1 MAGVSGRKAFSGV
14 SELVLQDGA
23 SAELYYFAYGSNMNE
38 EQMRA
43 RCSSPKVIAVSKL
56 PDHQL
61 AFFGYSAV
69 WDGAEESVIPA
80 LGQDVWGVIYELTPS
95 DKDKLDDCQ
104 DALFDGTGDYFHS
117 PAKVSDQE
125 GKVYSVLLYKKAKLG
140 TPQQPSQ
147 EYLNF
152 IVQGAVD
159 HQLPSDY
166 VEQLRGIE
174 SKKARFVVPRP
185 RKTSRE
191 ALPGDECSSCGGSE
205 DAGDMGNVIQISLGT
220 GSNS

>member
-1 MAGVSGRKAFSGV
+1 MAGVSEKKAFSG
-14 SELVLQDGA
+14 SAELVLQDGTA
-23 SAELYYFAYGSNMNE
+23 AELYNFAYGSNMNN
-38 EQMRA
+38 EQVLA
-43 RCSSPKVIAVSKL
+43 RCTKPKGVAVAKL
-56 PDHQL
+56 ADHQL
-61 AFFGYSAV
+61 AFFGYSVV
-69 WDGAEESVIPA
+69 WDGGEESVIPVA
-80 LGQDVWGVIYELTPS
+80 GQDVWGVIYELTPS

-104 DALFDGTGDYFHS
+104 DARFDGTGDYFHS

-125 GKVYSVLLYKKAKLG
+125 RKVYSVLLYKKAKLG